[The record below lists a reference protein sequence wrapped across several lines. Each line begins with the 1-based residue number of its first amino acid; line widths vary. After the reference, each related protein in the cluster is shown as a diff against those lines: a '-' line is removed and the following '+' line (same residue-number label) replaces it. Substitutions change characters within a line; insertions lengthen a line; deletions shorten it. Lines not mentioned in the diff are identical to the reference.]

1 MSFEINK
8 KLRSYCSW
16 LIIFSIINLF
26 ILSLIPLVSIVE
38 NGSNGELYFNGIMMD
53 RSEDSQI
60 QNIANYLFFIIE
72 LLWIVIIL
80 NSISYLSF
88 SIYFSEKFPRF
99 SKIMINTS
107 FINLVINVLI
117 FYLQINLIKKIVE
130 IDNLS
135 LASAFSFIKFAYIP
149 LIIRFLL
156 LIFSIMYALYVI
168 LNVIKEKKY
177 LTIGEKPPD
186 RKLISRPKK
195 IDKRESFH
203 EKIISD
209 YNVDIKN
216 IRSRELLES
225 EKEQKLDLKI
235 ESEPGSSETNKF
247 VEKKKNF
254 ENEQDDKLK
263 FIKSKDKINSEPF
276 PVEKPKERP
285 KESGEIPISQQFEKA
300 LSSAVEKKYTEK
312 KGHVPLETK
321 FENKHEKI
329 NITEPQT
336 DLKLENPEDLVN
348 DENKEIKKK
357 IKVKCPQ
364 CKFVFPV
371 EKKGNITSVKCPNCG
386 KEGVIKFSNE
396 ILKYPPLS

>member
-16 LIIFSIINLF
+16 LIIFTIINLF
-26 ILSLIPLVSIVE
+26 IISLIPWVSIVE
-38 NGSNGELYFNGIMMD
+38 NGSNEELYFDSIMME
-53 RSEDSQI
+53 RSENSQI
-60 QNIANYLFFIIE
+60 KNIANYLSFIIE

-99 SKIMINTS
+99 SKMMIYTS
-107 FINLVINVLI
+107 FINLVINILI
-117 FYLQINLIKKIVE
+117 FYLQINLIKKIIE
-130 IDNLS
+130 SDNLS
-135 LASAFSFIKFAYIP
+135 MASAFSFIKFAHIP

-168 LNVIKEKKY
+168 LNIIKEKKY
-177 LTIGEKPPD
+177 LKIGEKPINE
-186 RKLISRPKK
+186 KFLINRPKK

-203 EKIISD
+203 EKIIPD
-209 YNVDIKN
+209 YTVNIKN
-216 IRSRELLES
+216 IRSKELLES

-235 ESEPGSSETNKF
+235 ESKPGLLET
-247 VEKKKNF
+247 KKF
-254 ENEQDDKLK
+254 ENEKDEEAK

-285 KESGEIPISQQFEKA
+285 KESGKIPLSQQFEKA

-312 KGHVPLETK
+312 KGHVPLDTK
-321 FENKHEKI
+321 FENKNEKL
-329 NITEPQT
+329 NKTEPQT
-336 DLKLENPEDLVN
+336 DLKLENPENLEN
-348 DENKEIKKK
+348 GENKEIKKK

-386 KEGVIKFSNE
+386 KEGVIKFINE
-396 ILKYPPLS
+396 LLKYPPLS